1 MLMQN
6 CSTSTQKWPVDT
18 AVWVRARLIL
28 LSCVSLKLEATVFN
42 FYADR
47 KKNNVKEIRRIRDWS
62 MFIPDC
68 VQMKSYPRSNAGT
81 PQFQN
86 LSGSVVSCVTG
97 GRQGSGR
104 RSSGGGGVTN
114 DRSSATSITFGAGNK
129 LCNNSSSRYGY
140 CAFFKQLL
148 IFEKSEAG
156 LHPWSWSLYFGQ
168 VMNIIKPLHHKGS

>member
-1 MLMQN
+1 MASWYIFPEIWHLWR
-6 CSTSTQKWPVDT
+6 TP
-18 AVWVRARLIL
+18 
-28 LSCVSLKLEATVFN
+28 E
-42 FYADR
+42 
-47 KKNNVKEIRRIRDWS
+47 KNNIVKETSGLRVWS
-62 MFIPDC
+62 MFIPGC

-104 RSSGGGGVTN
+104 RSSGGGGATN

-140 CAFFKQLL
+140 CAFFNNRRFLKKAKQVFFTLDHEVYIL
-148 IFEKSEAG
+148 DRR
-156 LHPWSWSLYFGQ
+156 
-168 VMNIIKPLHHKGS
+168 

>member
-1 MLMQN
+1 MASWHSGLSA
-6 CSTSTQKWPVDT
+6 CEVDFVIVCFLKAGGHCFYFLRGQKK
-18 AVWVRARLIL
+18 I
-28 LSCVSLKLEATVFN
+28 
-42 FYADR
+42 
-47 KKNNVKEIRRIRDWS
+47 VKEISSLRVWS

-140 CAFFKQLL
+140 CAFFKQSA
-148 IFEKSEAG
+148 ISEKSEAG
-156 LHPWSWSLYFGQ
+156 LCPWSWSLYFGQ
-168 VMNIIKPLHHKGS
+168 AMNIIKPLHHKGS

>member
-1 MLMQN
+1 MCFLKAGGR
-6 CSTSTQKWPVDT
+6 CFYFLRGQKK
-18 AVWVRARLIL
+18 I
-28 LSCVSLKLEATVFN
+28 
-42 FYADR
+42 
-47 KKNNVKEIRRIRDWS
+47 VKEISSLRVWS

-86 LSGSVVSCVTG
+86 LSGSVMSCVTG

-104 RSSGGGGVTN
+104 RSSGGGGATN

-140 CAFFKQLL
+140 CAFFLKKNRSRSSPL
-148 IFEKSEAG
+148 IMKSIFWTGDEYHQAFTSQG
-156 LHPWSWSLYFGQ
+156 
-168 VMNIIKPLHHKGS
+168 